1 MNAWKELD
9 KKSPNKYIIVFI
21 YRIKSTILLDIR
33 KEKFMYYPYVI
44 AGAGL
49 AGLTV
54 AERIANEKGEKVL
67 IVEKRPHIGGNI
79 YDSYNEDGIL
89 IHNYGPHIFHTNDRE
104 VYYYLG
110 QFTKWNDFWHR
121 VLTQV
126 DGNLIPMPI
135 TLETI
140 NRLYH
145 MEMTPEEM
153 EKFIEKRAVPI
164 EEIKT
169 SRDVALSKVG
179 EDIYSKFFE
188 NYTKKQWGVDPGEID
203 TSVISRIPLR
213 FNRDTRYFTDK
224 YQGMPRYGYTKM
236 CEAMIQNKKIKLL
249 LNTDFEE
256 IRNEISYGTLIYTGP
271 ADEYFHEKHGKLPY
285 RSVDFLMET
294 YDLESYQDA
303 PVVNYP
309 NDFDYTRITEFK
321 KLTGQEHKKT
331 TIMKE
336 FPKAE
341 GEPYY
346 PFPTAEA
353 RAQFALYQKEMAA
366 EKNVYFLGRLAEYR
380 YYNMDAVVR
389 SALNLYR
396 EKLV

>member
-9 KKSPNKYIIVFI
+9 KKSLNKYIIIFI

-67 IVEKRPHIGGNI
+67 IVEKRSHIGGNI

-236 CEAMIQNKKIKLL
+236 CEAMVQNKKIKLL

>member
-1 MNAWKELD
+1 
-9 KKSPNKYIIVFI
+9 
-21 YRIKSTILLDIR
+21 
-33 KEKFMYYPYVI
+33 MYYPYVV

-54 AERIANEKGEKVL
+54 AERIASEKNEKVL
-67 IVEKRPHIGGNI
+67 VVEKRNHIGGNV

-104 VYYYLG
+104 VYEYLG
-110 QFTKWNDFWHR
+110 RFTKWNDFWHR

-135 TLETI
+135 TLETV
-140 NRLYH
+140 NRLYN
-145 MEMTPEEM
+145 MSMTPEEM
-153 EKFIEKRAVPI
+153 EKFIAARAVPM

-179 EDIYSKFFE
+179 EEIYQKFFE
-188 NYTKKQWGVDPGEID
+188 NYTKKQWGLDPANID

-236 CEAMIQNKKIKLL
+236 CEAMIQNKNIKLL
-249 LNTDFEE
+249 LNTDFAE
-256 IRNEISYGTLIYTGP
+256 IKDEISYGTLIYTGP
-271 ADEYFHEKHGKLPY
+271 ADEYFGYKHGKLAY
-285 RSVDFLMET
+285 RSVEFVMET
-294 YDLESYQDA
+294 YDRESYQEA

-346 PFPTAEA
+346 PFPTADCK
-353 RAQFALYQKEMAA
+353 AQFSLYQKEMEA

-389 SALNLYR
+389 SALDLYR
-396 EKLV
+396 NKLC

>member
-9 KKSPNKYIIVFI
+9 KKSLNKYIIIFI

-67 IVEKRPHIGGNI
+67 IVEKRSHIGGNI

-236 CEAMIQNKKIKLL
+236 CEAMVQNKKIKLL

-396 EKLV
+396 EKLA